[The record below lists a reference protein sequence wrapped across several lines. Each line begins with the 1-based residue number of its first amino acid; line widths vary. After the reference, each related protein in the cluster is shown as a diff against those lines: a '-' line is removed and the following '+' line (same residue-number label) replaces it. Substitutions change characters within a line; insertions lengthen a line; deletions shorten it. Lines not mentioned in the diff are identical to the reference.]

1 MNVPNDLLLDPDWNE
16 EDFLEDFE
24 TFPLMDLSDEEFE
37 IEVEE
42 AFKES
47 EEKIRECLSRNKP

>member
-16 EDFLEDFE
+16 EDFLENFE
-24 TFPLMDLSDEEFE
+24 NSPLMDLSDEEFE
-37 IEVEE
+37 IEVEK

-47 EEKIRECLSRNKP
+47 EEKDT